1 MRQETGYLATLRQQT
16 ASALEWPLSCIEL
29 VQRCTDLI
37 DELQRE
43 RGLGQLLLSSVGESY
58 AAALREQLRLSDEA
72 EQALRGQL
80 LRLAALPP
88 TTDPA
93 QAELTRLGLAL
104 LNSPGLADLLP
115 MRRCL
120 LLLRC
125 TREQMFDAYCALLAQ
140 LLELVEAAAQ
150 AMAMPEPA
158 LAQELATLLQ
168 LMWGKEYS
176 GQERASGAGLYASG
190 RHDARV
196 WQRIVQLIDAQH
208 RCASA
213 FISRARPGAR
223 KRLSDSLQ
231 HETQA
236 ELERLRQQ
244 LADSP
249 DQAPLE
255 PAMGELWFRS
265 CSRRMNELR
274 EVERHLLQEMQQ
286 ALAQRQAHAVT
297 GALAAPRAARLA
309 PGTVETVL
317 RTATAWLAGASPGA
331 NRQNGTPA

>member
-1 MRQETGYLATLRQQT
+1 MRQETGYLAPLRQQT
-16 ASALEWPLSCIEL
+16 ANALEWPLSCIEL

-43 RGLGQLLLSSVGESY
+43 RGLGQLVLSSVGESY

-72 EQALRGQL
+72 EQALRDQL

-150 AMAMPEPA
+150 ALPESA
-158 LAQELATLLQ
+158 LTQELTTLLQ

-196 WQRIVQLIDAQH
+196 WQRIIQLIDAQH

-255 PAMGELWFRS
+255 QAMGELWFRS

-286 ALAQRQAHAVT
+286 ALAQRQAYAVT
-297 GALAAPRAARLA
+297 STPAAAPRTTRLA

>member
-1 MRQETGYLATLRQQT
+1 MRQETGYLAPLRQQT
-16 ASALEWPLSCIEL
+16 ANALEWPLSCIEL

-58 AAALREQLRLSDEA
+58 AAALREQ
-72 EQALRGQL
+72 
-80 LRLAALPP
+80 
-88 TTDPA
+88 
-93 QAELTRLGLAL
+93 LTRLGLAL

-150 AMAMPEPA
+150 ALPESA
-158 LAQELATLLQ
+158 LTQELTTLLQ

-196 WQRIVQLIDAQH
+196 WQRIIQLIDAQH

-255 PAMGELWFRS
+255 PAMGEFWFRS

-286 ALAQRQAHAVT
+286 ELAQRQAYAVT
-297 GALAAPRAARLA
+297 STPAAAPRTTRLA

-317 RTATAWLAGASPGA
+317 RTATAWLAAASPGNA
-331 NRQNGTPA
+331 TQSGTPA

>member
-1 MRQETGYLATLRQQT
+1 MRQETGHLATLRQQT

-43 RGLGQLLLSSVGESY
+43 RGLGQLLLGSVGESY

-72 EQALRGQL
+72 EQALRSQL
-80 LRLAALPP
+80 LRLAALPA
-88 TTDPA
+88 TTDPG
-93 QAELTRLGLAL
+93 QVELVRLGLAL

-115 MRRCL
+115 MRRGML
-120 LLLRC
+120 LMRC
-125 TREQMFDAYCALLAQ
+125 TRQQMFDAYCALIAQ
-140 LLELVEAAAQ
+140 LLELIETAGQ
-150 AMAMPEPA
+150 AMPEFA
-158 LAQELATLLQ
+158 LAQELGTLMQ

-196 WQRIVQLIDAQH
+196 WQRIARLIEAQH

-223 KRLSDSLQ
+223 KRLKDCLQ
-231 HETQA
+231 LETQT

-249 DQAPLE
+249 DQALLE
-255 PAMGELWFRS
+255 PAMGEYWFRS

-274 EVERHLLQEMQQ
+274 EVERSLLQDMQQ
-286 ALAQRQAHAVT
+286 ALAQRQAGAVP
-297 GALAAPRAARLA
+297 GPLAAAPRATRPA
-309 PGTVETVL
+309 PGAVETVL
-317 RTATAWLAGASPGA
+317 RTATAWLASANPGPA
-331 NRQNGTPA
+331 QSGTPA

>member
-1 MRQETGYLATLRQQT
+1 MRQETGYLAPLRQQT
-16 ASALEWPLSCIEL
+16 ANALEWPLSCIEL

-58 AAALREQLRLSDEA
+58 AAALREQL
-72 EQALRGQL
+72 
-80 LRLAALPP
+80 
-88 TTDPA
+88 
-93 QAELTRLGLAL
+93 TRLGLAL
-104 LNSPGLADLLP
+104 LKSPGLADLLP

-150 AMAMPEPA
+150 ALPESA
-158 LAQELATLLQ
+158 LTQELTTLLQ

-196 WQRIVQLIDAQH
+196 WQRIVQLIEAQH

-255 PAMGELWFRS
+255 PAMGEFWFRS

-286 ALAQRQAHAVT
+286 ALAQRQAYAVT
-297 GALAAPRAARLA
+297 STPAAAPRTTRLA

-317 RTATAWLAGASPGA
+317 RTATAWLAAASPGNA
-331 NRQNGTPA
+331 TQSGTPA

>member
-1 MRQETGYLATLRQQT
+1 MRQETGYLAALRQQT
-16 ASALEWPLSCIEL
+16 ASALEWQLSCIEL

-58 AAALREQLRLSDEA
+58 ASALREQLRLSDEA
-72 EQALRGQL
+72 EQALRSQL
-80 LRLAALPP
+80 LRLASLPA
-88 TTDPA
+88 TTDPG
-93 QAELTRLGLAL
+93 QVELVRLGLAL

-115 MRRCL
+115 MRRGML
-120 LLLRC
+120 LMRC
-125 TREQMFDAYCALLAQ
+125 TREQMFDAYCALIAQ
-140 LLELVEAAAQ
+140 LLELVETAGQ
-150 AMAMPEPA
+150 AMPEPA
-158 LAQELATLLQ
+158 LTQELATLLQ

-176 GQERASGAGLYASG
+176 GQERASGAGLLASG

-196 WQRIVQLIDAQH
+196 WQRIARLIEAQH

-223 KRLSDSLQ
+223 KRLNDSLQ
-231 HETQA
+231 YETQA

-274 EVERHLLQEMQQ
+274 EVERNLLQEMQQ
-286 ALAQRQAHAVT
+286 ELAQRQAYADML
-297 GALAAPRAARLA
+297 APAAAPRATRLA

-317 RTATAWLAGASPGA
+317 RTATAWLAAAGPGNA
-331 NRQNGTPA
+331 TQSGTPA

>member
-1 MRQETGYLATLRQQT
+1 MRQETGYLAPLRQQT
-16 ASALEWPLSCIEL
+16 ANALEWPLSCIEL

-43 RGLGQLLLSSVGESY
+43 RGLGQLVLSSVGESY
-58 AAALREQLRLSDEA
+58 AAALREQ
-72 EQALRGQL
+72 
-80 LRLAALPP
+80 
-88 TTDPA
+88 
-93 QAELTRLGLAL
+93 LTRLGLAL

-150 AMAMPEPA
+150 ALPESA
-158 LAQELATLLQ
+158 LTQELTTLLQ

-196 WQRIVQLIDAQH
+196 WQRIVQLIEAQH

-255 PAMGELWFRS
+255 PAMGEFWFRS

-286 ALAQRQAHAVT
+286 ALAQRQAYAVT
-297 GALAAPRAARLA
+297 STPAAAPRTTRLA

-317 RTATAWLAGASPGA
+317 RTATAWLAAASPGNA
-331 NRQNGTPA
+331 TQSGTPA

>member
-58 AAALREQLRLSDEA
+58 AAALREQL
-72 EQALRGQL
+72 
-80 LRLAALPP
+80 
-88 TTDPA
+88 
-93 QAELTRLGLAL
+93 TRLGLAL

-150 AMAMPEPA
+150 ALPESA
-158 LAQELATLLQ
+158 LTQELTTLLQ

-196 WQRIVQLIDAQH
+196 WQRIVQLIEAQH

-255 PAMGELWFRS
+255 PAMGEFWFRS

-286 ALAQRQAHAVT
+286 ALAQRQAYAVT
-297 GALAAPRAARLA
+297 STPAAAPRTTRLA

-317 RTATAWLAGASPGA
+317 RTATAWLAAASPGNA
-331 NRQNGTPA
+331 TQSGTPA

>member
-16 ASALEWPLSCIEL
+16 ANALEWPLSCTEL
-29 VQRCTDLI
+29 VQHCTDLI

-43 RGLGQLLLSSVGESY
+43 RGLGQLVLSSVGESY

-72 EQALRGQL
+72 EQAMRSQL
-80 LRLAALPP
+80 LRLAARPAMAN
-88 TTDPA
+88 PA
-93 QAELTRLGLAL
+93 QAELVRLGLAL

-115 MRRCL
+115 MRRGM

-125 TREQMFDAYCALLAQ
+125 TRQQMFDAYCALLAQ

-150 AMAMPEPA
+150 AMPEPA
-158 LAQELATLLQ
+158 LRQELATLLQ

-176 GQERASGAGLYASG
+176 GQERASGAGLFASG
-190 RHDARV
+190 CHDARV
-196 WQRIVQLIDAQH
+196 WQRITRLIEAQH

-213 FISRARPGAR
+213 FISQARPGAR
-223 KRLSDSLQ
+223 KRLNDSLQ
-231 HETQA
+231 YETQA

-255 PAMGELWFRS
+255 PAMGEFWFRS

-274 EVERHLLQEMQQ
+274 EVECGLLQEMQQ
-286 ALAQRQAHAVT
+286 TLAQRQAHAVT
-297 GALAAPRAARLA
+297 GTLAAPRATRLA
-309 PGTVETVL
+309 PGGAVETVL
-317 RTATAWLAGASPGA
+317 RTATAWLAGASPGTA
-331 NRQNGTPA
+331 TQNGTPA

>member
-16 ASALEWPLSCIEL
+16 ANALEWPLSCTEL

-43 RGLGQLLLSSVGESY
+43 RGLGQLVLSSVGESY

-72 EQALRGQL
+72 EQAMRSQL
-80 LRLAALPP
+80 LRLAARPAMAN
-88 TTDPA
+88 PA
-93 QAELTRLGLAL
+93 QAELVRLGLAL

-115 MRRCL
+115 MRRGM

-125 TREQMFDAYCALLAQ
+125 TRQQMFDAYCALLAQ

-150 AMAMPEPA
+150 AMPEPA
-158 LAQELATLLQ
+158 LRQELATLLQ

-176 GQERASGAGLYASG
+176 GQERASGAGLFASG
-190 RHDARV
+190 CHDARV
-196 WQRIVQLIDAQH
+196 WQRITRLIEAQH

-213 FISRARPGAR
+213 FISQARPGAR

-236 ELERLRQQ
+236 DERKRHHGERDPKIQRMRRQRHTQTQSEPELQRPGGKRLPVRIA
-244 LADSP
+244 LS
-249 DQAPLE
+249 
-255 PAMGELWFRS
+255 
-265 CSRRMNELR
+265 
-274 EVERHLLQEMQQ
+274 QQ
-286 ALAQRQAHAVT
+286 AHSSIGNSLGILDVEPLIVEAYKYLDAQI
-297 GALAAPRAARLA
+297 
-309 PGTVETVL
+309 
-317 RTATAWLAGASPGA
+317 
-331 NRQNGTPA
+331 

>member
-1 MRQETGYLATLRQQT
+1 MRQETGYLAPLRQQT
-16 ASALEWPLSCIEL
+16 ANALEWPLSCIEL

-58 AAALREQLRLSDEA
+58 AAALREQ
-72 EQALRGQL
+72 
-80 LRLAALPP
+80 
-88 TTDPA
+88 
-93 QAELTRLGLAL
+93 LTRLGLAL

-150 AMAMPEPA
+150 ALPESA
-158 LAQELATLLQ
+158 LTQELTTLLQ

-196 WQRIVQLIDAQH
+196 WQRIVQLIEAQH

-255 PAMGELWFRS
+255 PAMGEFWFRS

-274 EVERHLLQEMQQ
+274 EVKRHLLQEMQQ
-286 ALAQRQAHAVT
+286 ALAQRQAYAVT
-297 GALAAPRAARLA
+297 STPAAAPRTTRLA

-317 RTATAWLAGASPGA
+317 RTATAWLAAASPGNA
-331 NRQNGTPA
+331 TQSGTPA

>member
-1 MRQETGYLATLRQQT
+1 MRQETGYLATLRQRT

-29 VQRCTDLI
+29 VQHCTDLI

-72 EQALRGQL
+72 EQTLRDQL
-80 LRLAALPP
+80 LRLAALPA
-88 TTDPA
+88 TAQPA
-93 QAELTRLGLAL
+93 QTELARLGLAL
-104 LNSPGLADLLP
+104 LHSPGLADLLP
-115 MRRCL
+115 MRRGM

-125 TREQMFDAYCALLAQ
+125 GRQQMFEAYCALLAQ

-150 AMAMPEPA
+150 AMTDEPG
-158 LAQELATLLQ
+158 LAQELETLLQ

-249 DQAPLE
+249 DQAPLGQG
-255 PAMGELWFRS
+255 MGELWFRS

-286 ALAQRQAHAVT
+286 ELTQRQAYAVT
-297 GALAAPRAARLA
+297 STPAAAPRTTRLA

-317 RTATAWLAGASPGA
+317 RTATAWLAAKGPGYDASGG
-331 NRQNGTPA
+331 RPA